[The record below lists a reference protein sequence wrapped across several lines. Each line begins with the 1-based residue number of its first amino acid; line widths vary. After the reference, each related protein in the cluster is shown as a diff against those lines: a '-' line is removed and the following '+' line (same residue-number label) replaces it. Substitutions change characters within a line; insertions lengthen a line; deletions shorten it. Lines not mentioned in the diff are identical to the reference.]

1 MRLKIAAKIALGF
14 GVVTVAVWINGVLT
28 QNAIQKN
35 QSVNEIITNVYSP
48 SLEWINK
55 MEAQI
60 SDSRMLIKSW
70 VHIDKI
76 SDTPDKI
83 RLKELHSTD
92 YPLVIDTLTKLSQ
105 QWEGAEKLLESGTS
119 SKQIALLNEINAT
132 IIDTLFP
139 KHEYIM
145 AQLNSFESYDD
156 PFVVFEVT
164 PMTEE
169 GGEVMT
175 LTDKVLNKIEQLK
188 TEQESIVNKGRITM
202 VEQFRSFKTFS
213 FLTSL
218 GLVLAAIIIGFVLIR
233 SLANPINKTK
243 AILLQMSKGVLP
255 EESLKEGNDEVGQ
268 MSKAMNSLVQGLKNF
283 TEFTVAIG
291 KSNFDMEFTPLSE
304 EDTLGLSLLEM
315 REELKKAKTDEEKRQ
330 EENQQRNWTAQ
341 GVALFSDIL
350 RKNNDNLERLSYE
363 VISNMVRYTNSNQG
377 GIFITNDNDREHMFL
392 EMTACYAYDRQK
404 FLHKRIEV
412 GEGLVG
418 RCYQEQEKIFLTEI
432 PNDYI
437 KITSGLG
444 DNNPTSLL
452 LIPLAY
458 NDNIFGIIEIASF
471 NKYQEFE
478 VEFIERIG
486 ESIAATISSVKA
498 NIQTSILLEQSQQ
511 QAEEMSSQEEEM
523 RQNMEE
529 LRATQEQSARREE
542 ELLREL
548 EMIRKQMQEKV

>member
-1 MRLKIAAKIALGF
+1 MRLKIAAKIALGL
-14 GVVTVAVWINGVLT
+14 GLVTLAVIINGILT
-28 QNAIQKN
+28 QNAIQRN
-35 QSVNEIITNVYSP
+35 QDVNEIITNVYSP

-55 MEAQI
+55 MQTQI

-83 RLKELHSTD
+83 RLKQLHSAD
-92 YPLVIDTLTKLSQ
+92 YPMVIDTLTALSKE
-105 QWEGAEKLLESGTS
+105 WRPAEKILESSTAED
-119 SKQIALLNEINAT
+119 QIALLNEINT
-132 IIDTLFP
+132 MISDTLFP

-145 AQLNSFESYDD
+145 SQLNSFESYDD

-164 PMTEE
+164 PMTED
-169 GGEVMT
+169 GGDVMV
-175 LTDKVLNKIEQLK
+175 LTDKVLNKIQQLRQ
-188 TEQESIVNKGRITM
+188 EQENIVNIGRIKM
-202 VEQFRSFKTFS
+202 VEQFRSFKKFIFIMS
-213 FLTSL
+213 I
-218 GLVLAAIIIGFVLIR
+218 VLIFASIIIGVILIR
-233 SLANPINKTK
+233 SLAIPINKTK
-243 AILLQMSKGVLP
+243 LILQGMSKGLLP
-255 EESLKEGNDEVGQ
+255 KQKLKEGNDEVGQ
-268 MSKAMNSLVQGLKNF
+268 MSMAMNSLVQGLRDV
-283 TEFTVAIG
+283 TDFTVAIG
-291 KSNFDMEFTPLSE
+291 KGNFDLAFKPLSE
-304 EDTLGLSLLEM
+304 DDNLGQSLLEM
-315 REELKKAKTDEEKRQ
+315 REELKKAKLEEEKRR
-330 EENQQRNWTAQ
+330 EENQQRNWVAQ

-350 RKNNDNLERLSYE
+350 RKNNDNLEKLSYE

-377 GIFITNDNDREHMFL
+377 GIFIVNDNDREHLCL

-404 FLHKRIEV
+404 FLKKRIEV

-437 KITSGLG
+437 KISSGLG

-458 NDNIFGIIEIASF
+458 NDNIFGIMEIASF
-471 NKYQEFE
+471 NKYQDFE
-478 VEFIERIG
+478 IEFIERIG

-498 NIQTSILLEQSQQ
+498 NIQTALLLEQSQQ

-542 ELLREL
+542 ELQREL
-548 EMIRKQMQEKV
+548 EMLRKQMHEKV

>member
-14 GVVTVAVWINGVLT
+14 GLVTLAVLINGILT
-28 QNAIQKN
+28 QNAIQRN
-35 QSVNEIITNVYSP
+35 QEVNEIITNVYSP

-55 MEAQI
+55 MQTQI
-60 SDSRMLIKSW
+60 SESRMLIKSW

-83 RLKELHSTD
+83 RLKQLHSTD
-92 YPLVIDTLTKLSQ
+92 FPMLSDTLTKLSTK
-105 QWEGAEKLLESGTS
+105 WDEAEKILESGTAAG
-119 SKQIALLNEINAT
+119 QIALLNEINTT
-132 IIDTLFP
+132 IVDTLFP

-145 AQLNSFESYDD
+145 SQLNSFESYDD

-175 LTDKVLNKIEQLK
+175 LTDKVLSKIEQLK
-188 TEQESIVNKGRITM
+188 REQENIVNKGRIKI
-202 VEQFRSFKTFS
+202 VDQFRSFKKFIFIMS
-213 FLTSL
+213 I
-218 GLVLAAIIIGFVLIR
+218 GLILASIIIGIILIR
-233 SLANPINKTK
+233 SLANPINRTK
-243 AILLQMSKGVLP
+243 AILLQMGKGVLP
-255 EESLKEGNDEVGQ
+255 KDTLKEGNDEVGQ
-268 MSKAMNSLVQGLKNF
+268 MSMAMNSLVQGLKNV
-283 TEFTVAIG
+283 TDFTVAIG
-291 KSNFDMEFTPLSE
+291 KGNFDLAFKPLSE
-304 EDTLGLSLLEM
+304 EDNLGQSLLEM
-315 REELKKAKTDEEKRQ
+315 REELKKAKLEEEKRQ
-330 EENQQRNWTAQ
+330 EENQQRNWVAQ

-350 RKNNDNLERLSYE
+350 RKNNDNLENLSYE
-363 VISNMVRYTNSNQG
+363 VISNIVRYTNSNQG
-377 GIFITNDNDREHMFL
+377 GIFIVNDNDREHVHL

-458 NDNIFGIIEIASF
+458 NDNIFGIMEIASF
-471 NKYQEFE
+471 NKYRDFE
-478 VEFIERIG
+478 IEFIERVG

-498 NIQTSILLEQSQQ
+498 NVQTAILLEQSQQ

-529 LRATQEQSARREE
+529 LRATQEQSARKEE
-542 ELLREL
+542 ELIREL
-548 EMIRKQMQEKV
+548 EMLRKQIHEKV

>member
-14 GVVTVAVWINGVLT
+14 GLVTIAVLTNGILT
-28 QNAIQKN
+28 QNAIQRN
-35 QSVNEIITNVYSP
+35 QDVNEIITNVYSP

-55 MEAQI
+55 MQTQI

-83 RLKELHSTD
+83 RLKQLHSTD
-92 YPLVIDTLTKLSQ
+92 YPMLSDTLLKLSTE
-105 QWEGAEKLLESGTS
+105 WDAAEKILESNTAS
-119 SKQIALLNEINAT
+119 EQIALLSEINT
-132 IIDTLFP
+132 IITDTLFP

-145 AQLNSFESYDD
+145 SQLNSFESYDD

-169 GGEVMT
+169 GGDVMT

-188 TEQESIVNKGRITM
+188 NEQENIVNKGRIKM
-202 VEQFRSFKTFS
+202 VDQFRSFKKFIFIMS
-213 FLTSL
+213 IALI
-218 GLVLAAIIIGFVLIR
+218 LASIIIGVILIR

-255 EESLKEGNDEVGQ
+255 KESLKEGNDEVGQ
-268 MSKAMNSLVQGLKNF
+268 MSKAMNSLVQGLKDV
-283 TEFTVAIG
+283 TDFTVAIG
-291 KSNFDMEFTPLSE
+291 KGNFDLAFKPLSE
-304 EDTLGLSLLEM
+304 EDNLGQSLLEM
-315 REELKKAKTDEEKRQ
+315 REELKKAKLDEEKRQ
-330 EENQQRNWTAQ
+330 EENQQRNWVAQ

-350 RKNNDNLERLSYE
+350 RKNNDNLENLSYE

-377 GIFITNDNDREHMFL
+377 GIFIVNDNDREHIYL

-404 FLHKRIEV
+404 FLNKRIEV

-458 NDNIFGIIEIASF
+458 NDNIFGIMEIASF

-478 VEFIERIG
+478 IEFIERIG

-498 NIQTSILLEQSQQ
+498 NIQTALLLEQSQQ

-542 ELLREL
+542 ELQREL
-548 EMIRKQMQEKV
+548 DMIRKQMHEKV

>member
-14 GVVTVAVWINGVLT
+14 GLVTLAVLINGILT
-28 QNAIQKN
+28 QNAIQRN
-35 QSVNEIITNVYSP
+35 QEVNEIITNVYSP

-55 MEAQI
+55 MQTQI

-83 RLKELHSTD
+83 RLKQLHSSD
-92 YPLVIDTLTKLSQ
+92 YPLVIDTLTTLSTE
-105 QWEGAEKLLESGTS
+105 WSAAEKILESSTADD
-119 SKQIALLNEINAT
+119 QIALLNEINT
-132 IIDTLFP
+132 MISDTLFP

-164 PMTEE
+164 PMTED
-169 GGEVMT
+169 GGDVMV
-175 LTDKVLNKIEQLK
+175 LTDKVLIKIQQLRQ
-188 TEQESIVNKGRITM
+188 EQENIVNIGRIKM
-202 VEQFRSFKTFS
+202 VDQFRSFKKFIFIMS
-213 FLTSL
+213 IALIFAS
-218 GLVLAAIIIGFVLIR
+218 IIIGVILIR

-243 AILLQMSKGVLP
+243 LILLEMSKGVLP
-255 EESLKEGNDEVGQ
+255 KEKLKEGNDEVGQ
-268 MSKAMNSLVQGLKNF
+268 MSMAMNSLVQGLKDV
-283 TEFTVAIG
+283 TDFTVAIG
-291 KSNFDMEFTPLSE
+291 KGNFDLAFKPLSE
-304 EDTLGLSLLEM
+304 NDNLGQSLLEM
-315 REELKKAKTDEEKRQ
+315 REELKKAKLEEEKRR
-330 EENQQRNWTAQ
+330 EENQQRNWVAQ

-350 RKNNDNLERLSYE
+350 RKNNDNLEKLSYE

-377 GIFITNDNDREHMFL
+377 GIFIVNDNDREHLFL

-404 FLHKRIEV
+404 FLKKQIEV

-437 KITSGLG
+437 KISSGLG

-458 NDNIFGIIEIASF
+458 NDNIFGIMEIASF

-478 VEFIERIG
+478 IEFIERIG

-498 NIQTSILLEQSQQ
+498 NIQTALLLEQSQQ

-542 ELLREL
+542 ELQREL
-548 EMIRKQMQEKV
+548 EMLRIQMHEKV

>member
-14 GVVTVAVWINGVLT
+14 GLVTVAVWINGVLT

-35 QSVNEIITNVYSP
+35 QYVNEIITNVYSP

-83 RLKELHSTD
+83 RLRELHSTE
-92 YPLVIDTLTKLSQ
+92 YPNVIDTLMKLSKE
-105 QWEGAEKLLESGTS
+105 WEDAEKLLESSTS
-119 SKQIALLNEINAT
+119 NKQIALLGEINTT

-145 AQLNSFESYDD
+145 SQLNSFESYDD

-175 LTDKVLNKIEQLK
+175 LTDKVLSKIKELR

-213 FLTSL
+213 FITSL
-218 GLVLAAIIIGFVLIR
+218 VLVLAAIIIGFILIR

-255 EESLKEGNDEVGQ
+255 NENLIEGNDEVGQ
-268 MSKAMNSLVQGLKNF
+268 MSRAMNSLVKGLKNV

-291 KSNFDMEFTPLSE
+291 KGNFDMEFTPLSE

-315 REELKKAKTDEEKRQ
+315 REELKKAKSDEEKRQ

-377 GIFITNDNDREHMFL
+377 GIFIVNDNDREHMFL

-418 RCYQEQEKIFLTEI
+418 RCYQEQEKIFLSEI

-458 NDNIFGIIEIASF
+458 NDNIFGIMEIASF
-471 NKYQEFE
+471 NLYQEFE

-498 NIQTSILLEQSQQ
+498 NIQTTLLLEQSQQ

-548 EMIRKQMQEKV
+548 EMLRKQIQEKV

>member
-14 GVVTVAVWINGVLT
+14 GLVTVAVWVNGVLT

-35 QSVNEIITNVYSP
+35 QDVNEIITNVYSP

-83 RLKELHSTD
+83 RLRELHASE
-92 YPLVIDTLTKLSQ
+92 YPLLIDTLTKLSEE
-105 QWEGAEKLLESGTS
+105 WKDAEMLLESNTS
-119 SKQIALLNEINAT
+119 NEQIALLNDINTT
-132 IIDTLFP
+132 IVDTLFP
-139 KHEYIM
+139 KHQYIM
-145 AQLNSFESYDD
+145 SQLNSFESYDD

-169 GGEVMT
+169 GGEVMM
-175 LTDKVLNKIEQLK
+175 LTDKVLSKIQQLK
-188 TEQESIVNKGRITM
+188 LEQESIVNKGRIKM
-202 VEQFRSFKTFS
+202 VEQFQSFKAFS
-213 FLTSL
+213 YIMSL
-218 GLVLAAIIIGFVLIR
+218 VLALAAIIIGIILIR

-243 AILLQMSKGVLP
+243 AILLRMSKGVLP
-255 EESLKEGNDEVGQ
+255 EENLIEGNDEVGQ
-268 MSKAMNSLVQGLKNF
+268 MSKAMNSLVQGLKDE

-291 KSNFDMEFTPLSE
+291 KGNFDMEFKPLSE

-315 REELKKAKTDEEKRQ
+315 RDELKKAKKDEEKRQ
-330 EENQQRNWTAQ
+330 EENQQRNWVAQ

-377 GIFITNDNDREHMFL
+377 GIFIVNDNDREHMFL

-458 NDNIFGIIEIASF
+458 NDNIFGIMEIASF

-498 NIQTSILLEQSQQ
+498 NIQTTLLLEQSQQ

-529 LRATQEQSARREE
+529 LRATQEQSGRREE

-548 EMIRKQMQEKV
+548 EMLRKQMQEKV

>member
-14 GVVTVAVWINGVLT
+14 GLVTIAMLINGILT

-35 QSVNEIITNVYSP
+35 QQVNEKITNIYSP

-55 MEAQI
+55 LQTQI
-60 SDSRMLIKSW
+60 SESRMLIKSW

-83 RLKELHSTD
+83 RLKKLHSTD
-92 YPLVIDTLTKLSQ
+92 FPMVIDTLRALSKM
-105 QWEGAEKLLESGTS
+105 WESDEQRALLE
-119 SKQIALLNEINAT
+119 KIATNVE
-132 IIDTLFP
+132 DTLFP
-139 KHEYIM
+139 QHQDIM
-145 AQLNSFESYDD
+145 NKLNTFESYDD

-169 GGEVMT
+169 GGEVMVR
-175 LTDKVLNKIEQLK
+175 TDQILDEIAQLK
-188 TEQESIVNKGRITM
+188 ADQENIVNEGRIEM
-202 VEQFRSFKTFS
+202 VEQFRRFKSFIYIMS
-213 FLTSL
+213 VALI
-218 GLVLAAIIIGFVLIR
+218 LASIIIGIILIR

-243 AILLQMSKGVLP
+243 AILLQMSKGILP
-255 EESLKEGNDEVGQ
+255 KETLKEGNDEVGQ
-268 MSKAMNSLVQGLKNF
+268 MSKAMNSLVQGLKNV
-283 TEFTVAIG
+283 TDFTVAIG
-291 KSNFDMEFTPLSE
+291 KGNFDTEFQPLSE
-304 EDTLGLSLLEM
+304 DDNLGLSLLEM

-330 EENQQRNWTAQ
+330 EENQERNWTAQ

-350 RKNNDNLERLSYE
+350 RKNNDNLENLSYE

-377 GIFITNDNDREHMFL
+377 GIFIVNDNDREHVYL

-458 NDNIFGIIEIASF
+458 NDNIFGIMEIASF

-478 VEFIERIG
+478 IEFIERIG

-498 NIQTSILLEQSQQ
+498 NIQTTILLEQSQQ

-542 ELLREL
+542 ELVREL
-548 EMIRKQMQEKV
+548 EILRKQLQEKV